1 MHVNVLNQHDMK
13 TRKLMLQIS
22 DTEEVQ
28 SIRPAREGL
37 SHFWET
43 GEIRPLPSENV
54 AYQKHIKSQ
63 YPPPVSGA
71 MLTRLVLPNFSQ
83 LLRPVARVADRYRQ
97 CSFIQSAVDADDR
110 CSQIARNFCIW
121 VGSHDGL
128 LHGSGTMAA
137 ISAQI
142 AIDPERSPPTRIGIF
157 RSENYRQRKTCRKA
171 TFQCYQHFRN

>member
-1 MHVNVLNQHDMK
+1 MHVNALDQLDMK
-13 TRKLMLQIS
+13 TRKLMPQTS
-22 DTEEVQ
+22 DTYAVQ
-28 SIRPAREGL
+28 SIHPAQEGL
-37 SHFWET
+37 SLFLKQASFGRCCQRVLHISDIERAT
-43 GEIRPLPSENV
+43 ISVQRSV
-54 AYQKHIKSQ
+54 ADASW
-63 YPPPVSGA
+63 
-71 MLTRLVLPNFSQ
+71 LLNLCQ
-83 LLRPVARVADRYRQ
+83 LLRPVARIADRCGQ

-137 ISAQI
+137 ISVQI